1 MTASRRDYG
10 GLDAFILLTP
20 GLADEVREVMRD
32 NKHTK
37 VVAIPNFLEHYP
49 EKLPEHREKTVV
61 AVGRLVEVKG
71 MDRLIRIFAAVHE
84 KAPDWNLR
92 IIGEGD
98 ERPALEALIREQGL
112 SDCVTLTG
120 KLSPEGV
127 EREMLSASIYA
138 STSKSEGFM
147 LTLVEGMSCGLAPV
161 AYDVRVGPALIIT
174 DSVNGYLVPT
184 EMRTGMPRV
193 CSVYKRPRTHGG
205 TQPRCGAPRAGLF
218 QGKHIPAVV

>member
-1 MTASRRDYG
+1 MCIRD
-10 GLDAFILLTP
+10 
-20 GLADEVREVMRD
+20 R
-32 NKHTK
+32 
-37 VVAIPNFLEHYP
+37 
-49 EKLPEHREKTVV
+49 
-61 AVGRLVEVKG
+61 G

-138 STSKSEGFM
+138 STSKSDGFM
-147 LTLVEGMSCGLAPV
+147 PVSYTHLA
-161 AYDVRVGPALIIT
+161 
-174 DSVNGYLVPT
+174 
-184 EMRTGMPRV
+184 
-193 CSVYKRPRTHGG
+193 VYKRQLRSYKDTLHGRSG
-205 TQPRCGAPRAGLF
+205 ET
-218 QGKHIPAVV
+218 